1 MGHLLVFKR
10 QKAVGS
16 AKQDLDQ
23 LFNELDE
30 EFAVIAATEL
40 EKLTRLSKFTES
52 VRRKLE
58 THYARVF
65 PKKCNTCGAV
75 YSS

>member
-40 EKLTRLSKFTES
+40 EKLTRLSSLLVCATQ
-52 VRRKLE
+52 
-58 THYARVF
+58 A
-65 PKKCNTCGAV
+65 
-75 YSS
+75 